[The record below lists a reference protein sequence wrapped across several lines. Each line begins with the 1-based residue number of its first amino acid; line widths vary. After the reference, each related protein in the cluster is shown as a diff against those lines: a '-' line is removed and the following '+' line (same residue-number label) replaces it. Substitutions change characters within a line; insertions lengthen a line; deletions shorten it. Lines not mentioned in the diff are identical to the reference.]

1 MKISYAILT
10 HNEGAY
16 IEKLLSFL
24 SSKKRDEDEIV
35 VVDDYSTD
43 ELTKAILEEHE
54 SMGNIRLIKNELKS
68 NFGRQKNFL
77 TTQCKGDYIF
87 QIDADEMLSEELI
100 KNLPDILESNPDNE
114 VYLVPRI
121 NTVDGLT
128 QEHVAKWGWNV
139 DMNGFIN
146 FPDYQWRI
154 YKNDPKIVWINKV
167 HERLSGFKTYAALP
181 EYMEYCLLHHKTID
195 RQENQNNFYDKL

>member
-54 SMGNIRLIKNELKS
+54 AMGNIRLIKNELKS

-100 KNLPDILESNPDNE
+100 HGLPDILASNPDNE

-128 QEHVAKWGWNV
+128 QEHVVKWGWNV

-181 EYMEYCLLHHKTID
+181 DYMEYCILHHKTID